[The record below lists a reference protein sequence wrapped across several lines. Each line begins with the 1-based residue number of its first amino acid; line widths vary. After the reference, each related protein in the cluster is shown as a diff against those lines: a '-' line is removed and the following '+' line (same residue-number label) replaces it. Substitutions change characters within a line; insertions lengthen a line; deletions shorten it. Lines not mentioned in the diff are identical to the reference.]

1 MNNKLC
7 IFLLLLSTVISGC
20 AARARMY
27 PVQGPEFDAQM
38 YPVQGPPASQSSG
51 AGYKVKLTG
60 ILYSGD
66 VTITTPAGE
75 VCKGHW
81 SLVKGGNSPDASPT
95 STPNPDATPEQS
107 AAAIGMPA
115 AWDIVYG
122 QGYYVAHVLGEK
134 LYARSVV
141 TGDRG
146 TVLNVEFYRR
156 DRGTGPEAPIEI
168 HGVAKDNQGDIFKLA
183 F

>member
-7 IFLLLLSTVISGC
+7 AGPLLLSIVMSGC
-20 AARARMY
+20 AAARMY
-27 PVQGPEFDAQM
+27 PVQGPQWDAQM
-38 YPVQGPPASQSSG
+38 YPVGGSTASQSPG
-51 AGYKVKLTG
+51 RGYTVKLTG
-60 ILYSGD
+60 LLYSGD
-66 VTITTPAGE
+66 IKITTPAGE

-81 SLVKGGNSPDASPT
+81 SLVKGGNSPDPSPST
-95 STPNPDATPEQS
+95 TPNSDATSGPTG
-107 AAAIGMPA
+107 AAIGMPA

-122 QGYYVAHVLGEK
+122 QGYYVAHVLGER
-134 LYARSVV
+134 LYAHSVV

-156 DRGTGPEAPIEI
+156 DRGTGPDAPFEI